1 MDLSNEEDGAMP
13 LVSLY
18 EIIHLRINTQSS
30 VELIR
35 AAATGFESGFTGGT
49 GLTITSLDGMGRLLL
64 NGAFISRLFA
74 DA

>member
-1 MDLSNEEDGAMP
+1 MP
-13 LVSLY
+13 IVSLY

-30 VELIR
+30 VKIIR
-35 AAATGFESGFTGGT
+35 AAATSFESGFSGCI

-64 NGAFISRLFA
+64 NGAFISWLFA

>member
-1 MDLSNEEDGAMP
+1 MP

-30 VELIR
+30 VEITR
-35 AAATGFESGFTGGT
+35 AAATDFESGFTE
-49 GLTITSLDGMGRLLL
+49 LTITSLDGMGRLILI
-64 NGAFISRLFA
+64 GAFISRLFA

>member
-1 MDLSNEEDGAMP
+1 MP

-30 VELIR
+30 VEITR
-35 AAATGFESGFTGGT
+35 AAATDFESGFT
-49 GLTITSLDGMGRLLL
+49 GLTITSLDGMGRLILI
-64 NGAFISRLFA
+64 GVIISRLFA

>member
-1 MDLSNEEDGAMP
+1 MS

-30 VELIR
+30 VEMIR
-35 AAATGFESGFTGGT
+35 AAATGFESGFT

-64 NGAFISRLFA
+64 NGAFIS
-74 DA
+74 

>member
-35 AAATGFESGFTGGT
+35 AAATGFESGFTG
-49 GLTITSLDGMGRLLL
+49 LTIMSLVGMGRLLL

>member
-1 MDLSNEEDGAMP
+1 MP
-13 LVSLY
+13 IVSLY

-30 VELIR
+30 VKIIR
-35 AAATGFESGFTGGT
+35 AAATSFESGFTGCT

-64 NGAFISRLFA
+64 NGAFISWLFA

>member
-1 MDLSNEEDGAMP
+1 MP

-35 AAATGFESGFTGGT
+35 AAATGFESGFTGCI
-49 GLTITSLDGMGRLLL
+49 GLTITSLVDMGRLLL
-64 NGAFISRLFA
+64 NGAFSSRLFA

>member
-1 MDLSNEEDGAMP
+1 MP

-18 EIIHLRINTQSS
+18 ELIHLRINTQSS
-30 VELIR
+30 VEIIR
-35 AAATGFESGFTGGT
+35 AAATDFESGFT

-64 NGAFISRLFA
+64 NGVIISRLFA

>member
-35 AAATGFESGFTGGT
+35 AAATGFESGFTGCI
-49 GLTITSLDGMGRLLL
+49 GLTITSLVDMGRLLL